1 MASISGTF
9 RKKLGT
15 SRING
20 DVLAVEN
27 GLPNE
32 FVAATD
38 QANNAG
44 LEDGDGATA
53 MGDPGHVG
61 DKPVFLMT
69 SIQPTFRA
77 TAKAAKKKVA
87 KKKVAKK
94 KAAKK
99 KAAKKKARKAKPNT
113 STGTAKRKRRPKKR

>member
-20 DVLAVEN
+20 DVLAVED

-32 FVAATD
+32 FVAATN

-53 MGDPGHVG
+53 TGDPGHVG

-69 SIQPTFRA
+69 SIQPTSKA
-77 TAKAAKKKVA
+77 KAKAAKKKTA
-87 KKKVAKK
+87 KKKTAKK
-94 KAAKK
+94 KAKK
-99 KAAKKKARKAKPNT
+99 SKPNT
-113 STGTAKRKRRPKKR
+113 SAGTAKRKRRPKKR